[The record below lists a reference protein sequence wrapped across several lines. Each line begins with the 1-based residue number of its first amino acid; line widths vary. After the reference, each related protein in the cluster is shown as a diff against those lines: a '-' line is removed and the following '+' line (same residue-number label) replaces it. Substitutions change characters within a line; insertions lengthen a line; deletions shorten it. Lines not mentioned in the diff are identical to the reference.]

1 MFGGYAFMINGN
13 MLCCASKKGL
23 MVRVGEAQESQAL
36 VSPYVSPC
44 LGTGR
49 PMRGFIMVDFQG
61 LDTSEKLSKWV
72 SMARNFVD
80 TLPAK

>member
-1 MFGGYAFMINGN
+1 
-13 MLCCASKKGL
+13 
-23 MVRVGEAQESQAL
+23 
-36 VSPYVSPC
+36 
-44 LGTGR
+44 
-49 PMRGFIMVDFQG
+49 MRGFIMVDFQG